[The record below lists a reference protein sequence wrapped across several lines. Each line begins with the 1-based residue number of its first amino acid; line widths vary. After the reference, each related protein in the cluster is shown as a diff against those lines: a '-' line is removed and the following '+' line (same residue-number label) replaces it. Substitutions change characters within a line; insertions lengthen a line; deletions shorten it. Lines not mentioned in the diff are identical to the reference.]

1 MMNTTQAVT
10 QAVTVEGFNV
20 AVVDDDPRI
29 RELLALE
36 LADLGCSATVFAS
49 AEDLLVD
56 PQGPGFDLILLD
68 LVLPG
73 LDGFKA
79 LQRLRAKGHQGQI
92 VIISANWS
100 LGRAQQLIA
109 AGANNYIVKT
119 SLIEQLPD
127 LLAGLKPFP
136 GQEKLLQ
143 HA

>member
-1 MMNTTQAVT
+1 MFNTTQAVT
-10 QAVTVEGFNV
+10 VEASNV

-29 RELLALE
+29 RALLALE
-36 LADLGCSATVFAS
+36 LADLGCAPKVFAS
-49 AEDLLVD
+49 AEDLLLD
-56 PQGPGFDLILLD
+56 PQGSGFDLILLD

-109 AGANNYIVKT
+109 AGANDYIVKT
-119 SLIEQLPD
+119 SLIEQLPK
-127 LLAGLKPFP
+127 LVAGLKPCQ
-136 GQEKLLQ
+136 GQERLVGQ
-143 HA
+143 RA